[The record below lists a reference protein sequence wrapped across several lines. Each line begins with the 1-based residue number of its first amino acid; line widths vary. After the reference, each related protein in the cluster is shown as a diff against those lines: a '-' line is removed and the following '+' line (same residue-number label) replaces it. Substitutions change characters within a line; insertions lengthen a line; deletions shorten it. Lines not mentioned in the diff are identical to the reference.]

1 MYVFSPKKKISKY
14 MTNCPFRRWVKSIT
28 IKIVPV
34 ENKLGLIEANES
46 DYAMRIGYENS
57 KMRCPDT

>member
-1 MYVFSPKKKISKY
+1 
-14 MTNCPFRRWVKSIT
+14 VKSIT